1 MPINQFLNYLS
12 LEKKYATNTVKSY
25 ENDLYKLIAHFSGRK
40 IDFNISD
47 LKKRD
52 IREYLAHL
60 SSLGL
65 KAKTINRNLSS
76 IRAFYYFMI
85 KIGELEHSPA
95 TNIKGLKS
103 KKEIQI
109 PFSKKEMESLING
122 DVFKNDFSGV
132 RDNLIIETLYQT
144 GIRKFELINIK
155 MSDLDL
161 EAKLIKIKGKRD
173 KQRLI
178 PITDSL
184 ASLLKKYIE
193 VSPYNLRDANKLL
206 RTDKGEVL
214 YPKFVYNT
222 VRKYMSLVSSKQKK
236 SPHMLRHS
244 IATHL
249 LQNGAE
255 INSVKEILGHSS
267 LISTQVYTHQNIEE
281 LKKMFNKTHPREFKK

>member
-1 MPINQFLNYLS
+1 MPINQFSDYLS
-12 LEKKYATNTVKSY
+12 LEKKYSINTIKSY
-25 ENDLYKLIAHFSGRK
+25 ANDLNKLIDYFSEQGSAVK
-40 IDFNISD
+40 LSQ

-52 IREYLAHL
+52 IREYLAYL
-60 SSLGL
+60 SRLGY

-76 IRAFYYFMI
+76 FRTFYDFLI
-85 KIGELEHSPA
+85 KIGEIKYNPA
-95 TNIKGLKS
+95 SNLKGLKS
-103 KKEIQI
+103 QKEIQI
-109 PFSKKEMESLING
+109 PFSKKEMESLFYGN
-122 DVFKNDFSGV
+122 VFKNDFSGV
-132 RDNLIIETLYQT
+132 RDKLIMETLYQT
-144 GIRKFELINIK
+144 GIRKSELINIK
-155 MSDLDL
+155 VSDLDL
-161 EAKLIKIKGKRD
+161 EAKLIKIKGKRN

-184 ASLLKKYIE
+184 VSLIKKYIE
-193 VSPYNLRDANKLL
+193 ESPFNLINTNKLL

-255 INSVKEILGHSS
+255 INSVKELLGHSG
-267 LISTQVYTHQNIEE
+267 LVSTQVYTHQNIGE
-281 LKKMFNKTHPREFKK
+281 LKKMFNKTHPRELKK

>member
-1 MPINQFLNYLS
+1 MPINQFLDYLS
-12 LEKKYATNTVKSY
+12 LEKNYATNTVKSY
-25 ENDLYKLIAHFSGRK
+25 ENDLNKLTAYFSEHK
-40 IDFNISD
+40 LDFNISD

-52 IREYLAHL
+52 IREYLVHL
-60 SSLGL
+60 SSLGR

-76 IRAFYYFMI
+76 IRAFYDFLI
-85 KIGELEHSPA
+85 KIGELEHSPVS
-95 TNIKGLKS
+95 NIKGLKS
-103 KKEIQI
+103 KNEIQI
-109 PFSKKEMESLING
+109 PFSKKEMDSLFNG
-122 DVFKNDFSGV
+122 DIFKNDFSGV
-132 RDNLIIETLYQT
+132 RDRLILETLYQT
-144 GIRKFELINIK
+144 GIRKSELMNIK
-155 MSDLDL
+155 LSDLDL

-184 ASLLKKYIE
+184 VSLLKKYLN
-193 VSPYNLRDANKLL
+193 VLPFNLKNTNKLL
-206 RTDKGEVL
+206 RTDKGEAL

-222 VRKYMSLVSSKQKK
+222 VRKYMSMVSSKQKK

-281 LKKMFNKTHPREFKK
+281 LKKTFNKTHPRELKK

>member
-1 MPINQFLNYLS
+1 MPINQFLDYLS
-12 LEKKYATNTVKSY
+12 LEKNYATNTVKSY
-25 ENDLYKLIAHFSGRK
+25 KNDLNKLTAYLSEHK
-40 IDFNISD
+40 LDFDISD

-52 IREYLAHL
+52 IREYLVHL
-60 SSLGL
+60 SSLGF

-76 IRAFYYFMI
+76 IRAFYDFMI
-85 KIGELEHSPA
+85 KIGGIDHNPV

-103 KKEIQI
+103 KNEIQI
-109 PFSKKEMESLING
+109 PFSKKEMENLFNG
-122 DVFKNDFSGV
+122 DVFKNDFSGI
-132 RDNLIIETLYQT
+132 RDKLIMETLYQT
-144 GIRKFELINIK
+144 GIRKSELINIK
-155 MSDLDL
+155 LSDLDL

-184 ASLLKKYIE
+184 VSLLKKYIE
-193 VSPYNLRDANKLL
+193 ESPYNLSETNKLL
-206 RTDKGEVL
+206 RTDKGEAL

-281 LKKMFNKTHPREFKK
+281 LKKTFNKTHPRELKK